1 MRNSDKDS
9 LLIGV
14 GKMYNELIFDYK
26 TYYLDDNN
34 EWVYIRNVLAGVPDK
49 RTLDET
55 LNESGI
61 QINAIELDKPF
72 EPFTKIKRETID
84 HKTKNVLGT
93 IYSYVASDVVTLMS
107 FVKPLYQHNIVL
119 IEPIKKLERYVCDNL
134 TFRNSL
140 QDKTTPQAVDP
151 IFDTTVIIDEP
162 RITYGWEYIDD
173 TQKYYSPIYT
183 GTQLTIL
190 PLKTIYNNRP
200 SSIIISTEITADYV
214 TDGSYITLQINSQD
228 PYNVKV
234 GDSITLSANSN
245 YIIKYHMY
253 DENAIVRNISVDVIF
268 TISTFTKVDK
278 PPIYTITS
286 VCNRI
291 FSLTPTRLANE
302 SPLFKL
308 DNTFADNYANIEAP
322 EFTFTQKTL
331 FDSLIEI
338 GKSIQS
344 IPYIKIDP
352 NNDKEWNTIDFE
364 FVGGNRKFKLEN
376 EKLSAYNN
384 NWSCEQYCNC
394 IDSTVNN
401 IMPSDV
407 NSQGTVYEPY
417 YESSIAARCDTGML
431 DENNVEAISQN
442 PIAKSPRFIISGK
455 TIGTTEDY
463 DITDYLYEKT
473 NYDALFEYIKDNNSK
488 AYACYYEYGQ
498 KNIKGL
504 YYKAPNPIDPALSR
518 PAIENIL
525 EKVTGRKIE
534 SISYDKIYYRL
545 EYIPFIN
552 TRLRQYKTNINATK
566 HNSTLIYN
574 QQTNIPDS
582 RAYGNNMYGTVA
594 RLGNQNPI
602 LTYCLTDYT
611 KIPEV
616 GELTTDGYYVSIV
629 ELEYWQQFIK
639 CTVTL
644 SKDFN
649 RLSEYV
655 GIKSYERFYEVDPTM
670 ALERFVNI
678 DDFAI
683 ISTKKYDN
691 NDSFITG
698 GGLLAFI
705 NIFYNSKINNEPINF
720 VKIFNKTIE
729 NEIISEVALSPSTI
743 AFGNSIVITI
753 NYQDNYGATP
763 QLLSYKIKRDDGAI
777 ETRLFARPLQYS
789 DIYGNIDN
797 CNIEFTLNAY
807 MYDESTYSYPTAT
820 NMVTIGSCFNISNLK
835 LEKDSGEA
843 IAIIYQIH
851 FVSDDNKI
859 VVGNKIAENSSLV
872 GNVNKAP
879 AKIAF
884 LTYKIGAFAN
894 KLNPSKTIDINWN
907 DFAVGE
913 IEEKYIKFGTI
924 AAPINCE
931 SWAIVD
937 SENNLLFGMNEK
949 LIKEEYT
956 SEIYINFNRNK
967 RHLQ

>member
-140 QDKTTPQAVDP
+140 QDKTTPQPVDP
-151 IFDTTVIIDEP
+151 VFDTTVIIDEP
-162 RITYGWEYIDD
+162 RITYGWEYIDS

-278 PPIYTITS
+278 PPKYTITS

-291 FSLTPTRLANE
+291 FSLTPTRLASE

-417 YESSIAARCDTGML
+417 IGAGIAARCELGL
-431 DENNVEAISQN
+431 LEENNVEFITQKPIGKSIKLIILGKTLNTNEEYDISQ
-442 PIAKSPRFIISGK
+442 FV
-455 TIGTTEDY
+455 
-463 DITDYLYEKT
+463 YEKT
-473 NYDALFEYIKDNNSK
+473 NYDALFDYIKDNNSK
-488 AYACYYEYGQ
+488 AYAIYYDYGQ
-498 KNIKGL
+498 HNIKGL
-504 YYKAPNPIDPALSR
+504 YYKISNAVD
-518 PAIENIL
+518 PAIEKPAIQNIL
-525 EKVTGRKIE
+525 EKITGKELNIIDFE
-534 SISYDKIYYRL
+534 KIYYRL
-545 EYIPFIN
+545 EYTPFIN
-552 TRLRQYKTNINATK
+552 ARLKQYKTHTLSTK

-574 QQTNIPDS
+574 QQTNITDS
-582 RAYGNNMYGTVA
+582 RAYGNNMYGTVE

-670 ALERFVNI
+670 ALDRFVNI
-678 DDFAI
+678 DDFAV
-683 ISTKKYDN
+683 ISTKKYDKN
-691 NDSFITG
+691 NSFITG
-698 GGLLAFI
+698 GGLISFGNTFFNFDI
-705 NIFYNSKINNEPINF
+705 GNYNPICF
-720 VKIFNKTIE
+720 AKMINKTIE

-743 AFGNSIVITI
+743 AFGNSIAFTV
-753 NYQDNYGATP
+753 NYQDNYAATP

-797 CNIEFTLNAY
+797 CNIEFALNAY

-820 NMVTIGSCFNISNLK
+820 NISTIGTCFDIQNLK
-835 LEKDSGEA
+835 IEKDSGEA
-843 IAIIYQIH
+843 ISMTYQLH
-851 FVSDDNKI
+851 FVTDNNNI
-859 VVGNKIAENSSLV
+859 IIGNKLAENSSLIGISKKV
-872 GNVNKAP
+872 P
-879 AKIAF
+879 AKLAF
-884 LTYKIGAFAN
+884 FTNKIGAFADN
-894 KLNPSKTIDINWN
+894 LNPNYILNVDWTTFINAYY
-907 DFAVGE
+907 DG
-913 IEEKYIKFGTI
+913 KYIEFGTV
-924 AAPINCE
+924 ATPINSE
-931 SWAIVD
+931 SWAVVD
-937 SENNLLFGMNEK
+937 SENNLLFGMNESLK
-949 LIKEEYT
+949 TGEEIT
-956 SEIYINFNRNK
+956 QLFINFTRKNK
-967 RHLQ
+967 E